1 MSLADIFSNPVITK
15 IVINAL
21 IVGVLVA
28 LCSSLLGISLVLKR
42 LSMIGDGL
50 SHVGFGALAVAT
62 VLDLGDWSLEIS
74 IPIVIAAAFFL
85 LKLGENSK
93 VKGDAILAV
102 FSTGAMAVG
111 SLIFNYSGNRSTDVC
126 NSLFGSASII
136 TIGQKDLVLS
146 IILSVLVLSFFVIFY
161 TKIFAI
167 TFDETFAQATGL
179 RADLYKLLIAIF
191 TAVTVVL
198 GMKFMGAIMI
208 SSLIIFPP
216 LTAMRVCKSF
226 RSVVICSAIVSVVC
240 YVIGFFIACVQSWQT
255 GATVAA
261 VNLVAFILFAAAAKL
276 MHNKHIK
283 RLIDIAAG
291 RLKSILPAKDAKE
304 SIQL

>member
-1 MSLADIFSNPVITK
+1 MSLSDIFSNPVISR

-50 SHVGFGALAVAT
+50 SHVGFGALAIAT
-62 VLDLGDWSLEIS
+62 ILDLGDWSLEIS
-74 IPIVIAAAFFL
+74 IPIVIVAAFFL
-85 LKLGENSK
+85 LKLSESSK

-102 FSTGAMAVG
+102 FSTGAMAIG
-111 SLIFNYSGNRSTDVC
+111 SIIFNYSGNRSTDVC

-136 TIGQKDLVLS
+136 TIGNKDLVLS

-167 TFDETFAQATGL
+167 TFDEAFAQATGL
-179 RADLYKLLIAIF
+179 RADLYKLLIAVF
-191 TAVTVVL
+191 TAVTIVL

-208 SSLIIFPP
+208 SALIIFPP
-216 LTAMRVCKSF
+216 LTSMRICKSF
-226 RSVVICSAIVSVVC
+226 RSVVICSAIVAVVC
-240 YVIGFFIACVQSWQT
+240 YIIGFFVACAQSWQT
-255 GATVAA
+255 GATVAS
-261 VNLVAFILFAAAAKL
+261 VNLIAFILFSCIEKLMQFSKIREFVGSAAASLK
-276 MHNKHIK
+276 K
-283 RLIDIAAG
+283 RLSLLF
-291 RLKSILPAKDAKE
+291 RKDF
-304 SIQL
+304 

>member
-1 MSLADIFSNPVITK
+1 MSLGDIFSNPVIAK
-15 IVINAL
+15 IVVKAL

-28 LCSSLLGISLVLKR
+28 LCSSLLGVSLVLKR

-74 IPIVIAAAFFL
+74 IPIVIIAAFFL

-93 VKGDAILAV
+93 LKGDAALAV
-102 FSTGAMAVG
+102 FSTGAIAIG
-111 SLIFNYSGNRSTDVC
+111 SLIYNYSGNRNTDIC

-136 TIGQKDLVLS
+136 TLGDKDLVLS
-146 IILSVLVLSFFVIFY
+146 IVLSVLVLAFFVVFY

-179 RADLYKLLIAIF
+179 RADLYKLLIAVF
-191 TAVTVVL
+191 TAVTIVL

-208 SSLIIFPP
+208 SALITFPP
-216 LTAMRVCKSF
+216 LTSMRVCSSF
-226 RSVVICSAIVSVVC
+226 KRVVICSAVVSVVC
-240 YVIGFFIACVQSWQT
+240 YIIGFFLACAQAWQT

-261 VNLVAFILFAAAAKL
+261 VNLAAFIIFTLISRLRQSERFMKL
-276 MHNKHIK
+276 AEKI
-283 RLIDIAAG
+283 R
-291 RLKSILPAKDAKE
+291 
-304 SIQL
+304 Q